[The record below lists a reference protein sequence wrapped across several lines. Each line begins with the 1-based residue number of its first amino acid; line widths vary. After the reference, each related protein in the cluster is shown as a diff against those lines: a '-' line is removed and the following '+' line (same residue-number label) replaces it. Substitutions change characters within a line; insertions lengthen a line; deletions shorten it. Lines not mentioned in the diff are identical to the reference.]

1 MPDVLEKYIKK
12 LFAPIIVFD
21 GFEDIITAKII
32 IRVMM
37 ERLSN
42 LLSETATDYETMV
55 YLHTASLAAPLSEE
69 MRNIYEY
76 LFSKYHLEE
85 AKEMGVYRD
94 KLSEVE
100 ARKLEDL
107 EEMDLKEANQIS
119 PF

>member
-1 MPDVLEKYIKK
+1 MSRELEKYIKR

-21 GFEDIITAKII
+21 GFEDIVTENTI
-32 IRVMM
+32 IRVMV

-76 LFSKYHLEE
+76 LFSKYHPEE
-85 AKEMGVYRD
+85 AKKIGVYRD
-94 KLSEVE
+94 ELSEVE
-100 ARKLEDL
+100 KRKLEDL
-107 EEMDLKEANQIS
+107 KKWIYKRQNEVT
-119 PF
+119 F